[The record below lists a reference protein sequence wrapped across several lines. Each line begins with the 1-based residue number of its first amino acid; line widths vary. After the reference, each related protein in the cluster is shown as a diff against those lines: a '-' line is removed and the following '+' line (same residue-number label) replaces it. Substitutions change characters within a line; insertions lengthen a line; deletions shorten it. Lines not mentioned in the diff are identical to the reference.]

1 MTEEEMF
8 KILDELAADGEAYAD
23 GTPLGVDIDP
33 NLEGSP
39 MTAGKN
45 TFVGYGINLFEGPSF
60 KEAITSPLFDST
72 VYADKSKRGG
82 NKYIDDV
89 VYNESESETAVS
101 ENLNEVYSS
110 HKLAYKAGT
119 AKPVPVLVGKV
130 TDSYNTNKG
139 LTNQAKFYRF
149 VYSKLLYKHTLDPL
163 YLTDTEKM
171 KALIKPKVLDLI
183 NNQTSPDNVF
193 RNVGTHI
200 ITTCGIGGSV
210 NISALYN
217 STTTATGKEIEAAL
231 DFESAWVTGKLSSAK
246 NNKEKS
252 IRESSTITMN
262 AKGGI
267 ESITGGDM
275 EGIAPQLK
283 IWAESIKD
291 GPTLGCIYEI
301 LPVWELASNPARRDE
316 LKKVFENSAKY
327 KNNELLTYFPK
338 GGTSSDIKPVL
349 ENNKK
354 YKILNMQTMCGIVGD
369 KKDNVITTFEEGAV
383 WSGNQ
388 TGMVWIAEESL
399 KYPGWFAFKNTS
411 VASGDPAYICYN
423 GNLKYY
429 YFNGDGLRLGRNNGG
444 DNFLFKAVEDGYGF
458 VFLHIKS
465 NEQKVMRAG
474 LHIDEYRIIELV
486 NVNEDSSGFT
496 KWKIEEVTDQ

>member
-23 GTPLGVDIDP
+23 GTPLGADIDP

-338 GGTSSDIKPVL
+338 GGTSSGFGPIL

-354 YKILNMQTMCGIVGD
+354 YFILNAYSQDNICRDDGVKAIWVSMCRD
-369 KKDNVITTFEEGAV
+369 RTWT
-383 WSGNQ
+383 Q
-388 TGMVWIAEESL
+388 WIAEESL
-399 KYPGWFAFKNTS
+399 TYPGWFAFKDAAPLKTGNPTYLCFDKT
-411 VASGDPAYICYN
+411 ASHP
-423 GNLKYY
+423 
-429 YFNGDGLRLGRNNGG
+429 FTVLGKNNWEGTY
-444 DNFLFKAVEDGYGF
+444 LFKAKPYRPGF
-458 VFLHIKS
+458 VTLHLKF
-465 NEQKVMRAG
+465 
-474 LHIDEYRIIELV
+474 DESYVVYFETDRGSIEFAKENPNAVSYLAQ
-486 NVNEDSSGFT
+486 
-496 KWKIEEVTDQ
+496 WKIEEVTDQ